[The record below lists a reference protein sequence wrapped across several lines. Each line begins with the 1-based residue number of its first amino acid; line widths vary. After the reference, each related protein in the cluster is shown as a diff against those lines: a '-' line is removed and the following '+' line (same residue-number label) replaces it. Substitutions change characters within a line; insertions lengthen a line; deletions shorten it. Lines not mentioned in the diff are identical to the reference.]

1 MAHTDK
7 PAASPDRFA
16 TVCIHA
22 GQQPDPMSGAIMT
35 PVYFTSTYVQQGLN
49 QHKGFEYA
57 RTRNPTRDAV
67 EGNLAALEGAAH
79 GIAFASGLAA
89 TQAILE
95 LLSQGDHLVLGH
107 NVYGGTYR
115 LVDKIMVRLGLSYT
129 QVDTSD
135 QAALKAAL
143 KPNTKL
149 VMLETPTNPMLGL
162 SDIAAVRATL
172 KAAGSKAILAVDN
185 TFATPFNQR
194 PLELGADLVFH
205 STTKYLNGHSDSI
218 GGVVATNSDDLS
230 DQLHFIQNAAGA
242 ILSPMESWLILRG
255 TKTLHLRMERHNA
268 NAQAI
273 AEWLEKRGDLKAVY
287 YPGLPSHPQHELAKR
302 QMKGFSGIVSFDTG
316 DAERTRRAAAAFR
329 LFALAESL
337 GGVESLVCHPV
348 TMTHGSVPPED
359 RAKLGLTDSLLR
371 LSVGV
376 EDVRDLIADLDQA
389 LKA

>member
-1 MAHTDK
+1 MAHSQHFDTL
-7 PAASPDRFA
+7 
-16 TVCIHA
+16 CIHA
-22 GQQPDPMSGAIMT
+22 GQSPDPLSGAVMT
-35 PVYFTSTYVQQGLN
+35 PVYFTSTYIQEGLGK
-49 QHKGFEYA
+49 HRGYEYA

-67 EGNLAALEGAAH
+67 QGNLAALEGAAH

-95 LLSQGDHLVLGH
+95 LLDGGDHLVLGH
-107 NVYGGTYR
+107 NVYGGTFR
-115 LVDKIMVRLGLSYT
+115 LVDKVMSRFGLTYT

-135 QAALKAAL
+135 LAALKAAL
-143 KPNTKL
+143 TPTTKL

-162 SDIAAVRATL
+162 SDIAAVRQVVKQVAPN
-172 KAAGSKAILAVDN
+172 AILAVDN

-218 GGVVATNSDDLS
+218 GGVVVTNNDELAAK
-230 DQLHFIQNAAGA
+230 LAFLQNAAGA
-242 ILSPMESWLILRG
+242 ILSPMESWLVLRG

-268 NAQAI
+268 SALKVAR
-273 AEWLEKRGDLKAVY
+273 WLHARADMKAVY
-287 YPGLPSHPQHELAKR
+287 YPGLESHPQHELAKR

-316 DAERTRRAAAAFR
+316 DAEKTRRVAESFK

-348 TMTHGSVPPED
+348 SMTHGSVPEAD

-376 EDVRDLIADLDQA
+376 ESVEDLIADLEQA

>member
-1 MAHTDK
+1 MAADSQHFDTL
-7 PAASPDRFA
+7 
-16 TVCIHA
+16 CIHA
-22 GQQPDPMSGAIMT
+22 GQQPDPLSGAVMT
-35 PVYFTSTYVQQGLN
+35 PVYFTSTYLQEGLGK
-49 QHKGFEYA
+49 HKGYEYA

-67 EGNLAALEGAAH
+67 QANLAALEGAAH

-95 LLSQGDHLVLGH
+95 LLDGGDHLVLGH
-107 NVYGGTYR
+107 NVYGGTFR
-115 LVDKIMVRLGLSYT
+115 LVDKVMARFGLTYT

-135 QAALKAAL
+135 LTALKAAITP
-143 KPNTKL
+143 KTKL

-162 SDIAAVRATL
+162 SDIAEVAKTVKAVAPQ
-172 KAAGSKAILAVDN
+172 AILAVDN

-194 PLELGADLVFH
+194 PLGLGADLVFH

-218 GGVVATNSDDLS
+218 GGVVVTNSEDLAAR
-230 DQLHFIQNAAGA
+230 LAFLQNAAGA

-255 TKTLHLRMERHNA
+255 TKTLHLRMARHNESA
-268 NAQAI
+268 LTLAR
-273 AEWLEKRGDLKAVY
+273 WLEARKDLKAVY
-287 YPGLPSHPQHELAKR
+287 YPGLESHPQHELAKR

-316 DAERTRRAAAAFR
+316 DAEKTRRVAESFKI
-329 LFALAESL
+329 FALAESL

-348 TMTHGSVPPED
+348 SMTHGSVPAAD

-376 EDVRDLIADLDQA
+376 EAVEDLIADLEQA

>member
-1 MAHTDK
+1 MAHSDK
-7 PAASPDRFA
+7 NLDRFA
-16 TVCIHA
+16 TRCIHA
-22 GQQPDPMSGAIMT
+22 GQQPDMMSGAIMT

-49 QHKGFEYA
+49 EHKGFEYA

-67 EGNLAALEGAAH
+67 EANLAALEGAAH

-135 QAALKAAL
+135 LEALKAAIR
-143 KPNTKL
+143 PNTRL

-162 SDIAAVRATL
+162 SDIAAVRDTL
-172 KAAGSKAILAVDN
+172 RAAGCGAILAVDN

-218 GGVVATNSDDLS
+218 GGVVVTNSQDLS

-255 TKTLHLRMERHNA
+255 TKTLHLRMERHNQS
-268 NAQAI
+268 AQRI
-273 AEWLEKRGDLKAVY
+273 AQWLEARKDLGAVY
-287 YPGLPSHPQHELAKR
+287 YPGLASHPQHALAKK

-316 DAERTRRAAAAFR
+316 DAERTRRVAAKFR

-348 TMTHGSVPPED
+348 SMTHGSVPPAD
-359 RAKLGLTDSLLR
+359 RARLGLTDSLLR

-376 EDVRDLIADLDQA
+376 EDVQDLMDDIDQA

>member
-1 MAHTDK
+1 MAPTD
-7 PAASPDRFA
+7 PHASDRFA

-22 GQQPDPMSGAIMT
+22 GQQPDLMSGAIMT

-135 QAALKAAL
+135 LAALKAAI

-162 SDIAAVRATL
+162 SDISAVRDTM

-218 GGVVATNSDDLS
+218 GGVVVTNSDDLS
-230 DQLHFIQNAAGA
+230 EQLHFIQNAAGA

-287 YPGLPSHPQHELAKR
+287 YPGLASHPQHALAQR

-316 DAERTRRAAAAFR
+316 DAEWTRRAAAKFR

-348 TMTHGSVPPED
+348 SMTHGSVPPAD
-359 RAKLGLTDSLLR
+359 RARLGLTDSLLR

-376 EDVRDLIADLDQA
+376 EDVRDLMADIDQA
-389 LKA
+389 LKG

>member
-1 MAHTDK
+1 MTMTH
-7 PAASPDRFA
+7 RFA
-16 TVCIHA
+16 TTCIHA
-22 GQQPDPMSGAIMT
+22 GQQPDPYSGAIMT
-35 PVYFTSTYVQQGLN
+35 PVYFTSTYIQEGLN
-49 QHKGFEYA
+49 QHRGFEYA

-67 EGNLAALEGAAH
+67 EGNLAALEGAEF

-95 LLSQGDHLVLGH
+95 LLSGGDHLVLGD
-107 NVYGGTYR
+107 NVYGGTFR
-115 LVDKIMVRLGLSYT
+115 LVDKIMSRFGLTYT

-135 QAALKAAL
+135 LAALRGAIQ
-143 KPNTKL
+143 PNTKL

-162 SDIAAVRATL
+162 TDIAAVRGLL
-172 KAAGSKAILAVDN
+172 KELGTPALLAVDN

-218 GGVVATNSDDLS
+218 GGVAVTNSAELNER
-230 DQLHFIQNAAGA
+230 LHFIQNAAGA

-268 NAQAI
+268 NALEI
-273 AEWLEKRGDLKAVY
+273 ARWLEQRKDLKSVY
-287 YPGLPSHPQHELAKR
+287 YPGLESHPQHELAKR

-316 DAERTRRAAAAFR
+316 DTERTRRMASAFKI
-329 LFALAESL
+329 FALAESL
-337 GGVESLVCHPV
+337 GGVESLICHPV
-348 TMTHGSVPPED
+348 SMTHGSVPEGD
-359 RAKLGLTDSLLR
+359 RAKLGITDSLLR

-376 EDVRDLIADLDQA
+376 EDVRDLIEDLERA

>member
-1 MAHTDK
+1 MASE
-7 PAASPDRFA
+7 SPHFD
-16 TVCIHA
+16 TLCIHA
-22 GQQPDPMSGAIMT
+22 GQSPDPMSGAVMT
-35 PVYFTSTYVQQGLN
+35 PVYFTSTYIQEGLGK
-49 QHKGFEYA
+49 HRGFEYA

-67 EGNLAALEGAAH
+67 QGNLAALEGAAH

-95 LLSQGDHLVLGH
+95 LLDGGDHLVLGD
-107 NVYGGTYR
+107 NVYGGTFR
-115 LVDKIMVRLGLSYT
+115 LVDKVMSRFGLTYT

-135 QAALKAAL
+135 LAALKAAITP
-143 KPNTKL
+143 KTKL

-162 SDIAAVRATL
+162 SDIAAVRKVV
-172 KAAGSKAILAVDN
+172 KAAAPNAVLAVDN
-185 TFATPFNQR
+185 TFATPFNQQ
-194 PLELGADLVFH
+194 PLSLGADLVFH

-218 GGVVATNSDDLS
+218 GGVVVTNHDELAAK
-230 DQLHFIQNAAGA
+230 LAFLQNAAGA
-242 ILSPMESWLILRG
+242 ILSPMESFLILRG

-268 NAQAI
+268 SAMKVAR
-273 AEWLEKRGDLKAVY
+273 WLEARKDLKAVY
-287 YPGLPSHPQHELAKR
+287 YPGLESHPQHALAQR

-316 DAERTRRAAAAFR
+316 DAEKTRRVAESFR
-329 LFALAESL
+329 IFALAESL

-348 TMTHGSVPPED
+348 SMTHGSVPATD

-376 EDVRDLIADLDQA
+376 EAVEDLIADLEQA

>member
-1 MAHTDK
+1 MAADSQHFDTL
-7 PAASPDRFA
+7 
-16 TVCIHA
+16 CIHA
-22 GQQPDPMSGAIMT
+22 GQQPDPLSGAVMT
-35 PVYFTSTYVQQGLN
+35 PVYFTSTYLQEGLGK
-49 QHKGFEYA
+49 HKGYEYA

-67 EGNLAALEGAAH
+67 QANLAALEGAAH

-95 LLSQGDHLVLGH
+95 LLDGGDHLVLGH
-107 NVYGGTYR
+107 NVYGGTFR
-115 LVDKIMVRLGLSYT
+115 LVDKVMARFGLTYT

-135 QAALKAAL
+135 LAALKAAITH
-143 KPNTKL
+143 KTKL

-162 SDIAAVRATL
+162 SDIAEVAKTV
-172 KAAGSKAILAVDN
+172 KAAAPQAILAVDN

-194 PLELGADLVFH
+194 PLGLGADLVFH

-218 GGVVATNSDDLS
+218 GGVVVTNSEDLAAR
-230 DQLHFIQNAAGA
+230 LAFIQNAAGA

-255 TKTLHLRMERHNA
+255 TKTLHLRMARHNESA
-268 NAQAI
+268 LTI
-273 AEWLEKRGDLKAVY
+273 ARWLEARKDLKAVY
-287 YPGLPSHPQHELAKR
+287 YPGLESHPQHDLAKR
-302 QMKGFSGIVSFDTG
+302 QMRGFSGIVSFDTG
-316 DAERTRRAAAAFR
+316 DAEKTRRMAERFQV
-329 LFALAESL
+329 FALAESL

-348 TMTHGSVPPED
+348 SMTHGSVPPAD

-376 EDVRDLIADLDQA
+376 EAVEDLLADLEQA

>member
-1 MAHTDK
+1 MAADSQHFDTL
-7 PAASPDRFA
+7 
-16 TVCIHA
+16 CIHA
-22 GQQPDPMSGAIMT
+22 GQSPDPLSGAVMT
-35 PVYFTSTYVQQGLN
+35 PVYFTSTYLQEGLGK
-49 QHKGFEYA
+49 HKGYEYA

-67 EGNLAALEGAAH
+67 QGNLAALEGGRQA
-79 GIAFASGLAA
+79 IAFASGLAA

-95 LLSQGDHLVLGH
+95 LLDGGDHLVLGD
-107 NVYGGTYR
+107 NVYGGTFR
-115 LVDKIMVRLGLSYT
+115 LVDKVMSRFGLAYT

-135 QAALKAAL
+135 LAALKAAITP
-143 KPNTKL
+143 KTKL

-162 SDIAAVRATL
+162 SDIAEVRKTV
-172 KAAGSKAILAVDN
+172 KAAAPHAILAVDN

-205 STTKYLNGHSDSI
+205 STTKYLNGHSDSV
-218 GGVVATNSDDLS
+218 GGVVITNDHELAAK
-230 DQLHFIQNAAGA
+230 LAFLQNAAGA

-255 TKTLHLRMERHNA
+255 TKTLHLRMARHNESA
-268 NAQAI
+268 LTI
-273 AEWLEKRGDLKAVY
+273 ARWLEARKDLKAVY
-287 YPGLPSHPQHELAKR
+287 YPGLESHPQHALARR

-316 DAERTRRAAAAFR
+316 DAEKTRRMAERFKV
-329 LFALAESL
+329 FALAESL

-348 TMTHGSVPPED
+348 SMTHGSVPEAD

-376 EDVRDLIADLDQA
+376 EAVEDLLADLEQT

>member
-1 MAHTDK
+1 MTT
-7 PAASPDRFA
+7 SQRFA
-16 TVCIHA
+16 TTCIHA
-22 GQQPDPMSGAIMT
+22 GQQPDPYSGAIMT
-35 PVYFTSTYVQQGLN
+35 PVYFTSTYIQEGLN
-49 QHKGFEYA
+49 QHRGFEYA

-67 EGNLAALEGAAH
+67 EGNLAALEGAEF

-95 LLSQGDHLVLGH
+95 LLSGGDHLVLGD
-107 NVYGGTYR
+107 NVYGGTFR
-115 LVDKIMVRLGLSYT
+115 LVDKIMSRFGLTYT

-135 QAALKAAL
+135 LAALRGAIQ
-143 KPNTKL
+143 PNTKL

-162 SDIAAVRATL
+162 TDIAAVRGLMKELGT
-172 KAAGSKAILAVDN
+172 AALLAVDN

-218 GGVVATNSDDLS
+218 GGVAVTNSVELS
-230 DQLHFIQNAAGA
+230 ERLHFIQNAAGA

-268 NAQAI
+268 NALEI
-273 AEWLEKRGDLKAVY
+273 ARWLEQRKDLKSVY
-287 YPGLPSHPQHELAKR
+287 YPGLESHPQHELAKR

-316 DAERTRRAAAAFR
+316 DTERTRRMAAAFKI
-329 LFALAESL
+329 FALAESL
-337 GGVESLVCHPV
+337 GGVESLICHPV
-348 TMTHGSVPPED
+348 SMTHGSVPEGD
-359 RAKLGLTDSLLR
+359 RAKLGITDSLLR

-376 EDVRDLIADLDQA
+376 EDVRDLIEDLERA

>member
-1 MAHTDK
+1 MAADSQHFDTL
-7 PAASPDRFA
+7 
-16 TVCIHA
+16 CIHA
-22 GQQPDPMSGAIMT
+22 GQFPDPLSGAVMT
-35 PVYFTSTYVQQGLN
+35 PVYFTSTYLQEGLGK
-49 QHKGFEYA
+49 HKGYEYA

-67 EGNLAALEGAAH
+67 QGNLAALEGGKQA
-79 GIAFASGLAA
+79 IAFASGLAA

-95 LLSQGDHLVLGH
+95 LLDGGDHLVLGD
-107 NVYGGTYR
+107 NVYGGTFR
-115 LVDKIMVRLGLSYT
+115 LVDKVMSRFGLTYT
-129 QVDTSD
+129 QVDTGD
-135 QAALKAAL
+135 LAALKAAITP
-143 KPNTKL
+143 KTKL

-162 SDIAAVRATL
+162 SDIAEVRRVV
-172 KAAGSKAILAVDN
+172 KEAAPQAILAVDN

-205 STTKYLNGHSDSI
+205 STTKYLNGHSDSV
-218 GGVVATNSDDLS
+218 GGVVITNDDELAAK
-230 DQLHFIQNAAGA
+230 LAFIQNAAGA

-268 NAQAI
+268 SAMRI
-273 AEWLEKRGDLKAVY
+273 ARWLEARKDLKAVY
-287 YPGLPSHPQHELAKR
+287 YPGLESHPQHALAQR

-316 DAERTRRAAAAFR
+316 DAEKTRRVAEAFK

-348 TMTHGSVPPED
+348 SMTHGSVPPAD

-376 EDVRDLIADLDQA
+376 ESVEDLIADLERA